1 MGLIPGVG
9 GAFLLPRIIG
19 SARALEML
27 WSNEFV
33 DAQEAERIG
42 LVNRVFPD
50 AELMAKTYEFATR
63 VAEGAPLAV
72 QLIKRVVRMGLNKD
86 LATGLELAAA
96 NLPIVRS
103 SDDHREALA
112 AFREKRKPRFTGT

>member
-1 MGLIPGVG
+1 
-9 GAFLLPRIIG
+9 
-19 SARALEML
+19 ML